1 MLNYKQ
7 IIAEGQRT
15 VAVEAAAL
23 DDLGRRLG
31 DDFARA
37 VEMLAACRGKV
48 VVTGVGKSGIICRK
62 IAATLAST
70 GTPAIFLHPTEGLHG
85 DLGIL
90 SDSDL
95 VIAISY
101 SGTTEE
107 LIKII
112 PTLKRQGLPLIAMTG
127 SRATELAK
135 SCDLVL
141 DISISQEACPLGL
154 APTASTTVTLALGD
168 ALASALLAV
177 KGFSADD
184 FALRHPGGALGRRL
198 LLRVVDIMHSGDQI
212 PLVAGS
218 VSLKEALFEMTG
230 KGLGVTGVKDDQ
242 DRLIGILT
250 DGDLRRLLS
259 EYKNP
264 FDLPVTEVMTC
275 NPKFILANELA
286 ATAVKKM
293 EDARITSL
301 FVMAAPKMSDDKSTE
316 SDMRPVGIIH
326 LHDLLR
332 AGVV

>member
-1 MLNYKQ
+1 MLNHQQ
-7 IIAEGQRT
+7 IIIEGRRT

-23 DDLGRRLG
+23 EDLGRRLG

-37 VEMLAACRGKV
+37 VEMLAACTGKV

-70 GTPAIFLHPTEGLHG
+70 GTPALFLHPTEGLHG
-85 DLGIL
+85 DLGVL
-90 SDSDL
+90 SSQDL

-112 PTLKRQGLPLIAMTG
+112 PALKRQGLPLLVLTG
-127 SRATELAK
+127 NLTTELAK
-135 SCDLVL
+135 SSDLVL
-141 DISISQEACPLGL
+141 DISINREACPLGL

-198 LLRVVDIMHSGDQI
+198 LLRVADIMHSGSRI
-212 PLVAGS
+212 PLVS
-218 VSLKEALFEMTG
+218 DLVSLKEALFEMTG
-230 KGLGVTGVKDDQ
+230 KGLGVTGIKDD
-242 DRLIGILT
+242 RGVLVGILT

-264 FDLPVTEVMTC
+264 FDLPVAELMTC
-275 NPKFILANELA
+275 KPKSIMSDELA
-286 ATAVKKM
+286 ATALKKM
-293 EDARITSL
+293 EDSRITSL
-301 FVMAAPKMSDDKSTE
+301 FVMAEE
-316 SDMRPVGIIH
+316 SSEVNGLSPVGIIH

>member
-1 MLNYKQ
+1 MLNHQQ
-7 IIAEGQRT
+7 IIAEGRRT

-23 DDLGRRLG
+23 EDLGRRLG

-70 GTPAIFLHPTEGLHG
+70 GTPALFLHPTEGLHG
-85 DLGIL
+85 DLGVL
-90 SDSDL
+90 SNSDL

-112 PTLKRQGLPLIAMTG
+112 PALKRQGLPLLVLTG
-127 SRATELAK
+127 NRATELAK
-135 SCDLVL
+135 SSDLVL
-141 DISISQEACPLGL
+141 DISINREACPLGL

-184 FALRHPGGALGRRL
+184 FARCHPGGTLGRRL
-198 LLRVVDIMHSGDQI
+198 LLRVADIMHSGAQI
-212 PLVAGS
+212 PLLSDSA
-218 VSLKEALFEMTG
+218 SLKEALFEMTG
-230 KGLGVTGVKDDQ
+230 KGLGVTGIRDDQ
-242 DRLIGILT
+242 DHLVGILT
-250 DGDLRRLLS
+250 DGDLRRLLA
-259 EYKNP
+259 EHENP
-264 FDLPVTEVMTC
+264 LDLPVAEVMSC
-275 NPKFILANELA
+275 KPKVILQNELA
-286 ATAVKKM
+286 AIALKKM

-301 FVMAAPKMSDDKSTE
+301 FVIAEGSLEVDGLKPI
-316 SDMRPVGIIH
+316 GIIH

>member
-1 MLNYKQ
+1 MLNYKD

-15 VAVEAAAL
+15 IAVEAAAL
-23 DDLGRRLG
+23 EDLGRRLG

-37 VEMLAACRGKV
+37 VEMLAACKGKV

-85 DLGIL
+85 DLGVL
-90 SDSDL
+90 SKTDM

-112 PTLKRQGLPLIAMTG
+112 PALKRQGLPLLVLTG
-127 SRATELAK
+127 NLATELAR
-135 SCDLVL
+135 SSDLAL
-141 DISISQEACPLGL
+141 DISINREACPLGL

-184 FALRHPGGALGRRL
+184 FALRHPGGALGRSL
-198 LLRVVDIMHSGDQI
+198 LLRVTDIMHQGVDI
-212 PLVAGS
+212 PLVADS
-218 VSLKEALFEMTG
+218 VSLKEALFEMSG
-230 KGLGVTGVKDDQ
+230 KGFGVTGIKDEQ
-242 DRLIGILT
+242 GCLVGVLT
-250 DGDLRRLLS
+250 DGDLRRLFS
-259 EYKNP
+259 ENENP
-264 FDLPVTEVMTC
+264 LDLPVIEVMTRE
-275 NPKFILANELA
+275 PKAILQNNLA
-286 ATAVKKM
+286 AAALKKM
-293 EDARITSL
+293 EDSSITSL
-301 FVMAAPKMSDDKSTE
+301 FVMAEDSSSINGIKA
-316 SDMRPVGIIH
+316 VGIIH

-332 AGVV
+332 AGVA

>member
-1 MLNYKQ
+1 MLNHQQ

-15 VAVEAAAL
+15 IAVEAAAL
-23 DDLGRRLG
+23 EDLGRRLG
-31 DDFARA
+31 DDFVRA

-48 VVTGVGKSGIICRK
+48 VITGVGKSGIICRK

-70 GTPAIFLHPTEGLHG
+70 GTPALFLHPTEGLHG

-95 VIAISY
+95 VMAISY

-112 PTLKRQGLPLIAMTG
+112 PALKRQGLPLLVLTG
-127 SRATELAK
+127 NLASELAK
-135 SCDLVL
+135 SSDLVL
-141 DISISQEACPLGL
+141 DISINREACPLGL

-168 ALASALLAV
+168 ALASVLLAF

-198 LLRVVDIMHSGDQI
+198 LLRVSDIMHSGTQI
-212 PLVAGS
+212 PLVSGA

-230 KGLGVTGVKDDQ
+230 KGLGVTGIRDDQ
-242 DRLIGILT
+242 GCLVGILT

-259 EYKNP
+259 EHGNP
-264 FDLPVTEVMTC
+264 LDLPVVEVMTC
-275 NPKFILANELA
+275 EPKTILQNDLA
-286 ATAVKKM
+286 ATALKKM
-293 EDARITSL
+293 EDATITSL
-301 FVMAAPKMSDDKSTE
+301 FVVAEDSSE
-316 SDMRPVGIIH
+316 VNGLRPVGIIH
-326 LHDLLR
+326 LHDLLS

>member
-1 MLNYKQ
+1 MLNQKQ
-7 IIAEGQRT
+7 IIAEGRRT

-23 DDLGRRLG
+23 KGLGDRLG

-37 VEMLAACRGKV
+37 VAMLAACKGKV

-90 SDSDL
+90 SNEDL

-112 PTLKRQGLPLIAMTG
+112 PALKRQGLPLLVLTG
-127 SRATELAK
+127 NLGTELSK
-135 SCDLVL
+135 SSDLTL
-141 DISISQEACPLGL
+141 DISISREACPLGL

-168 ALASALLAV
+168 ALASALLAF

-198 LLRVVDIMHSGDQI
+198 LLRVSDIMHQGDAI
-212 PLVAGS
+212 PLVAES
-218 VSLKEALFEMTG
+218 VSLKEALFEMSG
-230 KGLGVTGVKDDQ
+230 KGFGVTGIKDEQ
-242 DRLIGILT
+242 DYLVGVLT
-250 DGDLRRLLS
+250 DGDLRRLFS
-259 EYKNP
+259 EFENP
-264 FDLPVTEVMTC
+264 LALAAVKVMTRG
-275 NPKFILANELA
+275 PKTILPNDLA
-286 ATAVKKM
+286 VTALKKM
-293 EDARITSL
+293 EDAAITSL
-301 FVMAAPKMSDDKSTE
+301 FVMGEKGVK
-316 SDMRPVGIIH
+316 PVGIIH

>member
-1 MLNYKQ
+1 MLNFKQ

-23 DDLGRRLG
+23 EDLGQRLG

-37 VEMLAACRGKV
+37 VEMLAACQGKV

-70 GTPAIFLHPTEGLHG
+70 GTPALFLHPTEGLHG
-85 DLGIL
+85 DLGVL

-112 PTLKRQGLPLIAMTG
+112 PTLKRQGLPLIAITG

-135 SCDLVL
+135 SSDLVL
-141 DISISQEACPLGL
+141 DISINREACPLGL

-168 ALASALLAV
+168 ALASALLAL

-212 PLVAGS
+212 PLVASS

-230 KGLGVTGVKDDQ
+230 KGLGVTGIKDDQ
-242 DRLIGILT
+242 GHLVGILT

-264 FDLPVTEVMTC
+264 FDLPVAEVMTS

-286 ATAVKKM
+286 ATALKKM

-301 FVMAAPKMSDDKSTE
+301 FVMAEGE
-316 SDMRPVGIIH
+316 SPDNGIRPVGIIH

>member
-1 MLNYKQ
+1 MLNYQQ
-7 IIAEGQRT
+7 IIDEGRRT
-15 VAVEAAAL
+15 VTVEAAAL
-23 DDLGRRLG
+23 EDLGRRLG

-85 DLGIL
+85 DLGVL
-90 SDSDL
+90 SSQDM

-112 PTLKRQGLPLIAMTG
+112 PALKRQGLPLLVLTG
-127 SRATELAK
+127 NRTTELAK
-135 SCDLVL
+135 SSDLVL
-141 DISISQEACPLGL
+141 DISINREACPLGL

-198 LLRVVDIMHSGDQI
+198 LLRVGDIMHSGSRI
-212 PLVAGS
+212 PLVSNS

-230 KGLGVTGVKDDQ
+230 KGLGVTGIKDDQ
-242 DRLIGILT
+242 ERLIGVLT

-259 EYKNP
+259 EYENP
-264 FDLPVTEVMTC
+264 FDLPVADLMTRK
-275 NPKFILANELA
+275 PKFILSNELA
-286 ATAVKKM
+286 ATALKKM

-301 FVMAAPKMSDDKSTE
+301 FVMAEMPSEVSGL
-316 SDMRPVGIIH
+316 SPVGIIH

>member
-1 MLNYKQ
+1 MLNYKE

-15 VAVEAAAL
+15 IAVEAAAL
-23 DDLGRRLG
+23 EDLGRRLG
-31 DDFARA
+31 EDFARA
-37 VEMLAACRGKV
+37 VEMLAACKGKV

-70 GTPAIFLHPTEGLHG
+70 GTPALFLHPTEGLHG
-85 DLGIL
+85 DLGVL
-90 SDSDL
+90 SKTDL

-112 PTLKRQGLPLIAMTG
+112 PALKRQGMPLLVLTG
-127 SRATELAK
+127 NLATELAK
-135 SCDLVL
+135 SSDLAL
-141 DISISQEACPLGL
+141 DISINREACPLGL

-168 ALASALLAV
+168 ALASALLAL

-198 LLRVVDIMHSGDQI
+198 LLRVFDVMHQGDGI
-212 PLVAGS
+212 PLVADS
-218 VSLKEALFEMTG
+218 VSLKEALFEMSG
-230 KGLGVTGVKDDQ
+230 KGFGVTGIADKWGCLGGV
-242 DRLIGILT
+242 LT

-259 EYKNP
+259 EYENP
-264 FDLPVTEVMTC
+264 LDLPVVEVMTR
-275 NPKFILANELA
+275 NPKTILPDDLA
-286 ATAVKKM
+286 ATALKKM
-293 EDARITSL
+293 EDAAITSL
-301 FVMAAPKMSDDKSTE
+301 FVAGEASSSTE
-316 SDMRPVGIIH
+316 GVKPVGIVH

>member
-1 MLNYKQ
+1 MLNHQQ

-15 VAVEAAAL
+15 IAVEAAAL
-23 DDLGRRLG
+23 EDLGRRLG
-31 DDFARA
+31 DDFVRA

-48 VVTGVGKSGIICRK
+48 VITGVGKSGIICRK

-70 GTPAIFLHPTEGLHG
+70 GTPALFLHPTEGLHG

-112 PTLKRQGLPLIAMTG
+112 PALKRQGLPLLVLTG
-127 SRATELAK
+127 NLASELAK
-135 SCDLVL
+135 SSDLVL
-141 DISISQEACPLGL
+141 DISINREACPLGL

-168 ALASALLAV
+168 ALASVLLAF

-198 LLRVVDIMHSGDQI
+198 LLRVSDIMHSGTQI
-212 PLVAGS
+212 PLVSGA

-230 KGLGVTGVKDDQ
+230 KGLGVTGIRDDQ
-242 DRLIGILT
+242 GCLVGILT

-259 EYKNP
+259 EHGNP
-264 FDLPVTEVMTC
+264 LDLPVVEVMTC
-275 NPKFILANELA
+275 EPKTILQNDLA
-286 ATAVKKM
+286 ATALKKM
-293 EDARITSL
+293 EDATITSL
-301 FVMAAPKMSDDKSTE
+301 FVVAEDSSE
-316 SDMRPVGIIH
+316 VNGLRPVGIIH
-326 LHDLLR
+326 LHDLLS

>member
-1 MLNYKQ
+1 MLNHQQ
-7 IIAEGQRT
+7 IIAEGRRT

-23 DDLGRRLG
+23 EDLGRHLG

-70 GTPAIFLHPTEGLHG
+70 GTPALFLHPTEGLHG
-85 DLGIL
+85 DLGVL
-90 SDSDL
+90 SNSDL

-112 PTLKRQGLPLIAMTG
+112 PALKRQGLPLLVLTG
-127 SRATELAK
+127 NRATELAK
-135 SCDLVL
+135 SSDLVL
-141 DISISQEACPLGL
+141 DISINREACPLGL

-168 ALASALLAV
+168 ALAAALLAV

-184 FALRHPGGALGRRL
+184 FARRHPGGTLGRRL
-198 LLRVVDIMHSGDQI
+198 LLRVVDIMHSGAQI
-212 PLVAGS
+212 PLLSDSA
-218 VSLKEALFEMTG
+218 SLKEALFEMTG
-230 KGLGVTGVKDDQ
+230 KGLGVTGIRNDQ
-242 DRLIGILT
+242 GHLVGILT
-250 DGDLRRLLS
+250 DGDLRRLLA
-259 EYKNP
+259 EHKNP
-264 FDLPVTEVMTC
+264 LDLPVTEVMTC
-275 NPKFILANELA
+275 KPKAILQNELA
-286 ATAVKKM
+286 ATALKKM

-301 FVMAAPKMSDDKSTE
+301 FVMAEGSPEIDEPK
-316 SDMRPVGIIH
+316 PIGIIH

>member
-23 DDLGRRLG
+23 EDLGRRLG

-37 VEMLAACRGKV
+37 VEMLSVCKGKV

-70 GTPAIFLHPTEGLHG
+70 GTPALFLHPTEGLHG
-85 DLGIL
+85 DLGVL
-90 SDSDL
+90 SKSDI

-107 LIKII
+107 LVKII
-112 PTLKRQGLPLIAMTG
+112 PALKRQGLPLLVLTG
-127 SRATELAK
+127 NRSTELAK
-135 SCDLVL
+135 SSDLVL
-141 DISISQEACPLGL
+141 DISINREACPLGL

-198 LLRVVDIMHSGDQI
+198 LLRVSDIMHQGADI
-212 PLVAGS
+212 PLVADS
-218 VSLKEALFEMTG
+218 VSLKEALFEMSG
-230 KGLGVTGVKDDQ
+230 KGFGVTGIKDKQ
-242 DRLIGILT
+242 DRLVGVLT

-259 EYKNP
+259 EHANP
-264 FDLPVTEVMTC
+264 LDLPVVEVMTRE
-275 NPKFILANELA
+275 PKTILQNDLA
-286 ATAVKKM
+286 ATALKKM
-293 EDARITSL
+293 EDATITSL
-301 FVMAAPKMSDDKSTE
+301 FVAAEASSAVNKE
-316 SDMRPVGIIH
+316 LRAVGIIH